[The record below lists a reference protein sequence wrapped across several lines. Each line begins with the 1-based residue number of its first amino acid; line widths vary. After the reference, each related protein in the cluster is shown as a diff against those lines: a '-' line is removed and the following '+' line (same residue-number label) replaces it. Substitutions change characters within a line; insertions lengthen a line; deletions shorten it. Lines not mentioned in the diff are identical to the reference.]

1 MGLIIFIKFVRL
13 LVHELLIVAS
23 LLLYF
28 IPENTRFIED
38 AKFMEMKFSSLFFTH
53 STTER
58 ILYIQLNLLYILDTL
73 IFMV

>member
-38 AKFMEMKFSSLFFTH
+38 AKFMEMKFSSLLLH
-53 STTER
+53 
-58 ILYIQLNLLYILDTL
+58 ILLQREFYIFN
-73 IFMV
+73 